1 MTGTMLLTVENL
13 GISFGGLRALDAVD
27 VGIPSNAVTAIIGP
41 NGAGKSTFFNLVSG
55 FHRPTTGRMTFG
67 GEDITHLAAHRIAA
81 RGVARTF
88 QTTTLF
94 AQATVLDNV
103 IVGHRLRTKSTLWD
117 ALLRTPRL
125 KREERESREWAREAL
140 AFAGVDHL
148 AAHPAG
154 SISQEAKKRVAIAL
168 ALATDPRLVLLDEP
182 AGGINTG
189 ETEGLMR
196 LIRKLVED
204 RSLTVCLVEHKMRMV
219 MELADRIMV
228 LHHGKKIAEGTP
240 REISADPAV
249 IEAYLGKASDA

>member
-1 MTGTMLLTVENL
+1 MTPMLLTVENL

-27 VGIPSNAVTAIIGP
+27 MGVAEGAVTAIIGP

-55 FHRPTTGRMTFG
+55 VYRPTTGRMSFAG
-67 GEDITHLAAHRIAA
+67 DDITNLPAHRIAA
-81 RGVARTF
+81 RGVATAF

-117 ALLRTPRL
+117 ALARTSRLRH
-125 KREERESREWAREAL
+125 EERESRERAREAL
-140 AFAGVDHL
+140 AFTGVDHL

-182 AGGINTG
+182 AGGINAG

-196 LIRKLVED
+196 LIRKIVQE
-204 RSLTVCLVEHKMRMV
+204 RGLTVCLVEHKMRMV

-228 LHHGKKIAEGTP
+228 LHHGKKIAEGAP
-240 REISADPAV
+240 REISREPAV
-249 IEAYLGKASDA
+249 IEAYLGKAPDA

>member
-1 MTGTMLLTVENL
+1 MLLAVENL

-27 VGIPSNAVTAIIGP
+27 MGVAQGAVTAIIGP

-55 FHRPTTGRMTFG
+55 FYRPTSGRMTFN
-67 GEDITHLAAHRIAA
+67 GEDITHQPAHRMAA

-117 ALLRTPRL
+117 ALARTSRLR
-125 KREERESREWAREAL
+125 REEHESRERAREAL

-148 AAHPAG
+148 SAHPAG

-182 AGGINTG
+182 AGGINAG
-189 ETEGLMR
+189 ETAGLMR
-196 LIRKLVED
+196 LIRKLVQE
-204 RSLTVCLVEHKMRMV
+204 RGLTVCLVEHKMRMV

-240 REISADPAV
+240 REISRDPAV
-249 IEAYLGKASDA
+249 IEAYLGKAPDA

>member
-1 MTGTMLLTVENL
+1 MATMLLAVDNL
-13 GISFGGLRALDAVD
+13 GISFGGLRALDAVEMG
-27 VGIPSNAVTAIIGP
+27 VAAGAVTAIIGP

-55 FHRPTTGRMTFG
+55 FYRPTSGRMTFN
-67 GEDITHLAAHRIAA
+67 GEDITHQPAHCIAA

-94 AQATVLDNV
+94 SQATVLDNV

-117 ALLRTPRL
+117 ALARTSRL
-125 KREERESREWAREAL
+125 AREERESRERARDAL
-140 AFAGVDHL
+140 AFTGVGHL

-182 AGGINTG
+182 AGGINAG

-196 LIRKLVED
+196 LIRKLVTD
-204 RSLTVCLVEHKMRMV
+204 RGLTVCLVEHKMRMV

-240 REISADPAV
+240 REISRDPAV
-249 IEAYLGKASDA
+249 IEAYLGKAPDA

>member
-1 MTGTMLLTVENL
+1 VSKTLLSVENL

-27 VGIPSNAVTAIIGP
+27 LRVPEGAVTAIIGP

-55 FHRPTTGRMTFG
+55 FYRPTAGRLQLD
-67 GEDITHLAAHRIAA
+67 GEDITNLPAHRVAA
-81 RGVARTF
+81 RGMARTF

-117 ALLRTPRL
+117 ALARTARLR
-125 KREERESREWAREAL
+125 REERECRERAHEAL
-140 AFAGVDHL
+140 AFAGVEHL

-182 AGGINTG
+182 ASGINAG
-189 ETEGLMR
+189 ETDGLMR
-196 LIRKLVED
+196 LIQRIVQE
-204 RSLTVCLVEHKMRMV
+204 RGLTVCLVEHKMRMV

-240 REISADPAV
+240 REVANDPAV
-249 IEAYLGKASDA
+249 IEAYLGKAPDA

>member
-1 MTGTMLLTVENL
+1 MAILLAVENL

-27 VGIPSNAVTAIIGP
+27 VGIVEGAVTAIIGP

-55 FHRPTTGRMTFG
+55 FYRPTTGRMAFG
-67 GEDITHLAAHRIAA
+67 GEDITRLPAHRIAA

-117 ALLRTPRL
+117 ALARTSRL
-125 KREERESREWAREAL
+125 TREERDCRERAREAL

-168 ALATDPRLVLLDEP
+168 ALATGPRLVLLDEP
-182 AGGINTG
+182 AGGINAG

-196 LIRKLVED
+196 LIRRLVQE
-204 RSLTVCLVEHKMRMV
+204 RGLTVCLVEHKMRMV

-240 REISADPAV
+240 REISTDPAV
-249 IEAYLGKASDA
+249 IEAYLGKAPDA